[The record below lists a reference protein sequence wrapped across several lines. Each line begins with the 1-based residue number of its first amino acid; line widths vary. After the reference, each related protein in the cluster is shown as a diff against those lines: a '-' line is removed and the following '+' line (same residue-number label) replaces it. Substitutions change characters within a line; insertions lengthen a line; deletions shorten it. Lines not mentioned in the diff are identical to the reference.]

1 MSSKKDRGFTLLELI
16 LVIALLGILA
26 AIAMPSYK
34 NFIDNQKIRS
44 ALNEWQSAF
53 YFAQKEAM
61 RIKAPVTL
69 CGSAD
74 GNNCKASPDAA
85 NFSDGW
91 IIISGARVLQESAQT
106 DPRIEIAVGG
116 NQFTSSGVVFLS
128 TGRIRN
134 HAGGDLTVRLNSSA
148 VQPRVLTITSGGRLI
163 GEKR

>member
-1 MSSKKDRGFTLLELI
+1 MSSKKDRGFTLLELM

-74 GNNCKASPDAA
+74 GNNCKTSPEH
-85 NFSDGW
+85 
-91 IIISGARVLQESAQT
+91 R
-106 DPRIEIAVGG
+106 R
-116 NQFTSSGVVFLS
+116 
-128 TGRIRN
+128 
-134 HAGGDLTVRLNSSA
+134 
-148 VQPRVLTITSGGRLI
+148 
-163 GEKR
+163 